1 MELDSWNNGEALADG
16 SYVYIELS
24 YRDGNEFTIYQN
36 LDSFG
41 PRRITGVYNLSTDES
56 LGSVIRGMYDYENG
70 DWNHRYIIRNLFSDR
85 MTWIA
90 TDDAQNVSVYKRCP
104 GVPQEIL
111 DAYKDEIEA
120 EESENRP
127 NRTPLRQMRPAA
139 HPAQAI
145 PRRGATCMHVAPRFF
160 RGRPIALTGQFS
172 RPRIALSEF
181 LINFALWKPKRSK
194 SF

>member
-1 MELDSWNNGEALADG
+1 MKNLLKISLLMLFAFGLTACDDDKSYDDPGLEVSLYNLSGTWKLDSWNNGEALAEG

-41 PRRITGVYNLSTDES
+41 PRRITGTYNLSTDDS
-56 LGSVIRGMYDYENG
+56 LGSIIRGMYDYENG

-90 TDDAQNVSVYKRCP
+90 TDDAQNVSVYVRCA

-120 EESENRP
+120 EESE
-127 NRTPLRQMRPAA
+127 
-139 HPAQAI
+139 
-145 PRRGATCMHVAPRFF
+145 
-160 RGRPIALTGQFS
+160 
-172 RPRIALSEF
+172 E
-181 LINFALWKPKRSK
+181 
-194 SF
+194 

>member
-1 MELDSWNNGEALADG
+1 MKNLLKISLLLLLAVGLTACDDDKSYDDPGLEVSLYNISGTWKLASWNNGESLADG
-16 SYVYIELS
+16 SYVYLELS

-41 PRRITGVYNLSTDES
+41 PRRITGTYNLSTDDS
-56 LGSVIRGMYDYENG
+56 LGSIIRGMYDYENG

-90 TDDAQNVSVYKRCP
+90 TDDAQNVSVYVRCE

-120 EESENRP
+120 EESE
-127 NRTPLRQMRPAA
+127 
-139 HPAQAI
+139 
-145 PRRGATCMHVAPRFF
+145 
-160 RGRPIALTGQFS
+160 
-172 RPRIALSEF
+172 E
-181 LINFALWKPKRSK
+181 
-194 SF
+194 

>member
-1 MELDSWNNGEALADG
+1 MKNLLKISLLMLFAFGLTACDDDKSYDDPGLEVSLYNLSGTWKLDSWNNGEALAEG
-16 SYVYIELS
+16 SYVYLELS

-41 PRRITGVYNLSTDES
+41 PRRITGTYNLSTDES

-90 TDDAQNVSVYKRCP
+90 TDDAQNVSVYVRCA

-120 EESENRP
+120 EESE
-127 NRTPLRQMRPAA
+127 
-139 HPAQAI
+139 
-145 PRRGATCMHVAPRFF
+145 
-160 RGRPIALTGQFS
+160 
-172 RPRIALSEF
+172 E
-181 LINFALWKPKRSK
+181 
-194 SF
+194 